1 MSKLDAT
8 IVKALEELGLHQR
21 PNSVSSDIESLE
33 QRLKDYEDEFGS
45 TLDPEILKK
54 YLANS

>member
-1 MSKLDAT
+1 MSKSDAA
-8 IVKALEELGLHQR
+8 IVKALEELGLHSR
-21 PNSVSSDIESLE
+21 PNSVSPSIEDLE
-33 QRLKDYEDEFGS
+33 QRLADYEKEFGS